1 MLLENRFLEILMIG
15 AAALII
21 IGPKDLPMVM
31 RRVGQFVGKMRGMA
45 AEFRAS
51 FDELARQSELE
62 ELRKE
67 VEALRTT
74 HDSAIS
80 QIHASLDQPSG
91 EGFGETTPSFMM
103 PLSPPPPT
111 PVTGGEDFR
120 PASAAPA
127 EPLDAP
133 APKAVRKP
141 RTPAAKAAPKPAP
154 KAVKAPAAKAT
165 RASPAKP
172 KIPAKPKAPAKPRA
186 RAAKAAGEA
195 S

>member
-80 QIHASLDQPSG
+80 QIHASLDQPIG
-91 EGFGETTPSFMM
+91 EGFGEATPSFMM
-103 PLSPPPPT
+103 PLSPPTPT
-111 PVTGGEDFR
+111 PIEGGDDFR
-120 PASAAPA
+120 PASVVQPEPA
-127 EPLDAP
+127 
-133 APKAVRKP
+133 KP
-141 RTPAAKAAPKPAP
+141 AAPKPARKPRATAATLAAKPAP
-154 KAVKAPAAKAT
+154 KPAAKTARET
-165 RASPAKP
+165 PG
-172 KIPAKPKAPAKPRA
+172 KPKAPAKPRA
-186 RAAKAAGEA
+186 KAAKAAGET